1 MMNDLDKL
9 NDLLGTEMMS
19 QKLYNKYMLQV
30 AMPEARQLFT
40 QLRDG
45 KMQQVTQLQLE
56 IKNRMG

>member
-19 QKLYNKYMLQV
+19 QELYNKYMLQV
-30 AMPEARQLFT
+30 ALPEARQLFT

-45 KMQQVTQLQLE
+45 KMQQVTQLQME
-56 IKNRMG
+56 INNRMG